1 MMKDWL
7 KKIFGR
13 PSTTK
18 RNKVQIDMRYEIHSF
33 KSDEAPHQNTVN
45 EVDDTDSYTQTPIE
59 KPTK

>member
-13 PSTTK
+13 PIAAKT
-18 RNKVQIDMRYEIHSF
+18 NKVQIDMRYEVHSF
-33 KSDEAPHQNTVN
+33 KSDKTTAQPTTATLEHNSLNSPTSPQ
-45 EVDDTDSYTQTPIE
+45 

>member
-13 PSTTK
+13 QPATK
-18 RNKVQIDMRYEIHSF
+18 TNKVQIDMRYEVHTF
-33 KSDEAPHQNTVN
+33 KSN
-45 EVDDTDSYTQTPIE
+45 ETDAQDKVSQSLSKVDATSPQ